1 VVGAGKVKM
10 KVVVGVS
17 GWGRRKGDEGNA
29 RRKRRRDS
37 LSRQVRRKQTGN
49 GEEKKR
55 QKDH

>member
-37 LSRQVRRKQTGN
+37 LSRQVRRK
-49 GEEKKR
+49 
-55 QKDH
+55 